1 MNNKLNYM
9 NWRFVIIAA
18 VILACLVTIIL
29 KIFSIQFFESNFLQN
44 EGNKRYVKYKDVVPV
59 RGTIYDRNNF
69 PLAVSVINYDL
80 YALKGFTK
88 YQLLNISEK
97 IELDI
102 DPKIDAFNKKTLLKK
117 NIPNEMLVEIR
128 NSRFKNIEV
137 EVRHSRH
144 YPLGDQI
151 APLIGFYGKDG
162 AQEGLE
168 KSYDTVLSGKK
179 GRQKFFKNAKQEII
193 SKPIEVSRTIQG
205 NDIYLTIDSTLQFYA
220 YKFLAEAIRS
230 NNAKSGTAIIL
241 NNLDGEILAMA
252 SYPSYN
258 PNHPQRKIQ
267 KNRAL
272 VDAYEL
278 GSVLKPIVL
287 SKALE
292 ENIVNIDQYIDIPKR
307 LNLNDKIIVDSKQY
321 EKLTPAEIISY
332 SSQIGASKI
341 ALELGYNDLKS
352 NFFEFGFTKP
362 ISINFPSS
370 AFGYMSI
377 KDKIIDKE
385 LASLGYGYGLTVSP
399 FQLASAYSVFA
410 NNGIF
415 KDFKLL
421 KDAEVHS
428 RRVISQSTASNILK
442 ALEMVTIDG
451 TGKAAN
457 VNGFSQGGKTGT
469 AHQIKAG
476 SGYAEDLYRASFVG
490 ITPLNK
496 QSLTIFVSID
506 DPGLNSYTGGAV
518 AAPVFAKIA
527 ENTLNHLGYFEDEW
541 IWRNIRYKN
550 SWKY

>member
-1 MNNKLNYM
+1 MNNKLNYL
-9 NWRFVIIAA
+9 NWRFILIAA
-18 VILACLVTIIL
+18 VILACSITIIF

-44 EGNKRYVKYKDVVPV
+44 EGNKRYVKYKDIVPV

-88 YQLLNISEK
+88 SQLLNVSEK

-102 DPKIDAFNKKTLLKK
+102 DPKIEAFNKKTLLKK
-117 NIPNEMLVEIR
+117 NVSNEMLLKIR
-128 NSRFKNIEV
+128 NSRFKNIEI

-179 GRQKFFKNAKQEII
+179 GRQKYFKNAKQEII
-193 SKPIEVSRTIQG
+193 SKPIEVSKTIQG

-220 YKFLAEAIRS
+220 YKFLVEAIKS

-241 NNLDGEILAMA
+241 NNLDGEVLAMA

-292 ENIVNIDQYIDIPKR
+292 ENIVNIDQYIDIPSR
-307 LNLNDKIIVDSKQY
+307 LNLNDKIIVDSKKY
-321 EKLTPAEIISY
+321 EKLTSAEIISY

-341 ALELGYNDLKS
+341 ALELGYKDLKS
-352 NFFEFGFTKP
+352 NFYEFGFTKP

-377 KDKIIDKE
+377 KDKIVDKE
-385 LASLGYGYGLTVSP
+385 LASLGYGYGLTISP

-415 KDFKLL
+415 KDFKLI

-442 ALEMVTIDG
+442 ALEMVTIEG

-469 AHQIKAG
+469 AHQIRAG

-490 ITPLNK
+490 ITPLSK

-506 DPGLNSYTGGAV
+506 DPGLNSYTGGSV

-527 ENTLNHLGYFEDEW
+527 ENSLNHLGYFEDE
-541 IWRNIRYKN
+541 
-550 SWKY
+550 

>member
-1 MNNKLNYM
+1 MNNKLNYI
-9 NWRFVIIAA
+9 NWRFILIAA
-18 VILACLVTIIL
+18 VILACSVTIIF
-29 KIFSIQFFESNFLQN
+29 KILSIQFFESNFLQN

-88 YQLLNISEK
+88 SQLLNISEK
-97 IELDI
+97 IELDF
-102 DPKIDAFNKKTLLKK
+102 DPKIEAFNKKTLLKK
-117 NIPNEMLVEIR
+117 NISNEMLLKIR
-128 NSRFKNIEV
+128 NSKFKNIEI

-179 GRQKFFKNAKQEII
+179 GRQKYFKNAKQEII

-205 NDIYLTIDSTLQFYA
+205 SDIYLTIDSTLQFYA
-220 YKFLAEAIRS
+220 YKFLVEAIKS

-292 ENIVNIDQYIDIPKR
+292 ENIVNIDQYIDIPRR

-341 ALELGYNDLKS
+341 ALELGYKDLKS
-352 NFFEFGFTKP
+352 NFYEFGFTKP

-377 KDKIIDKE
+377 KDKIVDKE
-385 LASLGYGYGLTVSP
+385 LASLGYGYGLTISP

-469 AHQIKAG
+469 AHQIRLG

-490 ITPLNK
+490 ITPLSK

-506 DPGLNSYTGGAV
+506 DPGLNSYTGGSV

-527 ENTLNHLGYFEDEW
+527 ENSLNHLGYFEDE
-541 IWRNIRYKN
+541 
-550 SWKY
+550 

>member
-1 MNNKLNYM
+1 MNNKLNYI
-9 NWRFVIIAA
+9 NWRFILIAA
-18 VILACLVTIIL
+18 VILACSVTIIF
-29 KIFSIQFFESNFLQN
+29 KILSIQFFESNFLQN

-88 YQLLNISEK
+88 SQLLNISEK

-102 DPKIDAFNKKTLLKK
+102 DPKIQAFNKKTLLKK
-117 NIPNEMLVEIR
+117 NISNEMLLKIR
-128 NSRFKNIEV
+128 NSRFKNIEI
-137 EVRHSRH
+137 EIRHSRH

-168 KSYDTVLSGKK
+168 KSYDRVLSGKK
-179 GRQKFFKNAKQEII
+179 GRQKYFKNAKQEII

-205 NDIYLTIDSTLQFYA
+205 SDIYLTIDSTLQFYA
-220 YKFLAEAIRS
+220 YKFLVEAIKS

-292 ENIVNIDQYIDIPKR
+292 ENIVNIDQYIDIPRR

-321 EKLTPAEIISY
+321 EKLTPVEIISY

-341 ALELGYNDLKS
+341 ALELGYKDLKS
-352 NFFEFGFTKP
+352 NFYEFGFTKP

-377 KDKIIDKE
+377 KDKIVDKE
-385 LASLGYGYGLTVSP
+385 LASLGYGYGLTISP

-469 AHQIKAG
+469 AHQIRAG

-490 ITPLNK
+490 ITPLSK

-506 DPGLNSYTGGAV
+506 DPGLNSYTGGSV

-527 ENTLNHLGYFEDEW
+527 ENSLNHLGYFEDE
-541 IWRNIRYKN
+541 
-550 SWKY
+550 

>member
-1 MNNKLNYM
+1 MNNKLNYI
-9 NWRFVIIAA
+9 NWRFILIAA
-18 VILACLVTIIL
+18 VILACSVTIIF
-29 KIFSIQFFESNFLQN
+29 KILSIQFFESNFLQN

-69 PLAVSVINYDL
+69 PLAVSIINYDL

-88 YQLLNISEK
+88 SQLLNISEK

-102 DPKIDAFNKKTLLKK
+102 DPKIEAFNKKTLLKK
-117 NIPNEMLVEIR
+117 NISNEMLLKIR
-128 NSRFKNIEV
+128 NSRFKNIEI

-179 GRQKFFKNAKQEII
+179 GRQKYFKNAKQEII

-205 NDIYLTIDSTLQFYA
+205 SDIYLTIDSTLQFYA
-220 YKFLAEAIRS
+220 FKFLVEAIKS

-292 ENIVNIDQYIDIPKR
+292 ENIVNIDQYIDIPRR

-321 EKLTPAEIISY
+321 EKLTPVEIISY

-341 ALELGYNDLKS
+341 ALELGYKDLKS
-352 NFFEFGFTKP
+352 NFYEFGFTKP

-377 KDKIIDKE
+377 KDKIVDKE
-385 LASLGYGYGLTVSP
+385 LASLGYGYGLTISP

-469 AHQIKAG
+469 AHQIRAG

-490 ITPLNK
+490 ITPLSK

-506 DPGLNSYTGGAV
+506 DPGLNSYTGGSV

-527 ENTLNHLGYFEDEW
+527 ENSLNHLGYFEDE
-541 IWRNIRYKN
+541 
-550 SWKY
+550 

>member
-1 MNNKLNYM
+1 MNNKINYM
-9 NWRFVIIAA
+9 NWRFILIAT
-18 VILACLVTIIL
+18 VILACSVTIIF

-69 PLAVSVINYDL
+69 PLAVSIINYDL

-88 YQLLNISEK
+88 SQLLNISEK

-102 DPKIDAFNKKTLLKK
+102 DPKIEAFNKKTLLKK
-117 NIPNEMLVEIR
+117 NISNEMLLKIR
-128 NSRFKNIEV
+128 NSKFKNIEI

-179 GRQKFFKNAKQEII
+179 GRQKYFKNAKQEII

-205 NDIYLTIDSTLQFYA
+205 SDIYLTIDSTLQFYA
-220 YKFLAEAIRS
+220 YKFLVEAIKS

-292 ENIVNIDQYIDIPKR
+292 ENIVNIDQYIDIPRR

-321 EKLTPAEIISY
+321 DKLTPVEIISY

-341 ALELGYNDLKS
+341 ALELGYKDLKS
-352 NFFEFGFTKP
+352 NFYEFGFTKP

-377 KDKIIDKE
+377 KDKIVDKE
-385 LASLGYGYGLTVSP
+385 LASLGYGYGLTISP

-428 RRVISQSTASNILK
+428 RKVISQSTAANILK

-469 AHQIKAG
+469 AHQIRAG

-490 ITPLNK
+490 ITPLSK
-496 QSLTIFVSID
+496 KSLTIFVSID
-506 DPGLNSYTGGAV
+506 DPGLNSYTGGLV

-527 ENTLNHLGYFEDEW
+527 ENSLNHLGYFEDE
-541 IWRNIRYKN
+541 
-550 SWKY
+550 

>member
-1 MNNKLNYM
+1 MNNKLNYI
-9 NWRFVIIAA
+9 NWRFILIAA
-18 VILACLVTIIL
+18 VILACSVTIIF
-29 KIFSIQFFESNFLQN
+29 KILSIQFFESNFLQN

-69 PLAVSVINYDL
+69 PLAVSIINYDL

-88 YQLLNISEK
+88 SQLLNISEK

-102 DPKIDAFNKKTLLKK
+102 DPKIEAFNKKTLLKK
-117 NIPNEMLVEIR
+117 NISNEMLLKIR
-128 NSRFKNIEV
+128 NSRFKNIEI

-179 GRQKFFKNAKQEII
+179 GRQKYFKNAKQEII

-205 NDIYLTIDSTLQFYA
+205 SDIYLTIDSTLQFYA
-220 YKFLAEAIRS
+220 YKFLVEAIKS

-292 ENIVNIDQYIDIPKR
+292 ENIVNIDQYIDIPRR

-321 EKLTPAEIISY
+321 EKLTPVEIISY

-341 ALELGYNDLKS
+341 ALELGYKDLKS
-352 NFFEFGFTKP
+352 NFYEFGFTKP

-377 KDKIIDKE
+377 KDKIVDKE
-385 LASLGYGYGLTVSP
+385 LASLGYGYGLTISP

-469 AHQIKAG
+469 AHQIRAG

-490 ITPLNK
+490 ITPLSE

-506 DPGLNSYTGGAV
+506 DPGLNSYSGGSV

-527 ENTLNHLGYFEDEW
+527 ENSLNHLGYFEDE
-541 IWRNIRYKN
+541 
-550 SWKY
+550 

>member
-1 MNNKLNYM
+1 MNNKLNYI
-9 NWRFVIIAA
+9 NWRFILIAA
-18 VILACLVTIIL
+18 VILACSVTIIF

-69 PLAVSVINYDL
+69 PLAVSIINYDL

-88 YQLLNISEK
+88 SQLLNISEK

-102 DPKIDAFNKKTLLKK
+102 DPKIEAFNKKTLLKK
-117 NIPNEMLVEIR
+117 NISNEMLLKIR
-128 NSRFKNIEV
+128 NSRFKNIEI
-137 EVRHSRH
+137 EIRHSRH

-179 GRQKFFKNAKQEII
+179 GRQKYFKNAKQEII

-205 NDIYLTIDSTLQFYA
+205 SDIYLTIDSTLQFYA
-220 YKFLAEAIRS
+220 YKFLVEAIKS

-292 ENIVNIDQYIDIPKR
+292 ENIVNIDQYIDIPRR

-321 EKLTPAEIISY
+321 EKLTPVEIISY

-341 ALELGYNDLKS
+341 ALELGYKDLKS
-352 NFFEFGFTKP
+352 NFYEFGFTKP

-377 KDKIIDKE
+377 KDKIVDKE
-385 LASLGYGYGLTVSP
+385 LASLGYGYGLTISP

-410 NNGIF
+410 NKGIF

-469 AHQIKAG
+469 AHQIRAG

-490 ITPLNK
+490 ITPLSK

-506 DPGLNSYTGGAV
+506 DPGLNSYTGGSV

-527 ENTLNHLGYFEDEW
+527 ENSLNHLGYFEDE
-541 IWRNIRYKN
+541 
-550 SWKY
+550 

>member
-1 MNNKLNYM
+1 MNNKLNYI
-9 NWRFVIIAA
+9 NWRFILIAT
-18 VILACLVTIIL
+18 VILACSVTIIF

-88 YQLLNISEK
+88 SQLLNISEK

-102 DPKIDAFNKKTLLKK
+102 DPKIQAFNKKTLLKK
-117 NIPNEMLVEIR
+117 NISNEMLLKIR
-128 NSRFKNIEV
+128 NSRFKNIEI
-137 EVRHSRH
+137 EIRHSRH

-168 KSYDTVLSGKK
+168 KSYDRVLSGKK
-179 GRQKFFKNAKQEII
+179 GRQKYFKNAKQEII

-220 YKFLAEAIRS
+220 YKFLVEAIKS

-241 NNLDGEILAMA
+241 NNLDGEVLAMA

-287 SKALE
+287 SKDLE
-292 ENIVNIDQYIDIPKR
+292 ENIVNIDQYIDIPRR

-341 ALELGYNDLKS
+341 ALELGYKDLKS
-352 NFFEFGFTKP
+352 NFYEFGFTKP

-385 LASLGYGYGLTVSP
+385 LASLGYGYGLTISP

-421 KDAEVHS
+421 KDEEVHS

-469 AHQIKAG
+469 AHQIRAG

-490 ITPLNK
+490 ITPLSK

-506 DPGLNSYTGGAV
+506 DPGLNSYTGGSV

-527 ENTLNHLGYFEDEW
+527 ENSLNHLGYFEDE
-541 IWRNIRYKN
+541 
-550 SWKY
+550 

>member
-1 MNNKLNYM
+1 MNNKLNYI
-9 NWRFVIIAA
+9 NWRFILIAA
-18 VILACLVTIIL
+18 VILACSVTIIF
-29 KIFSIQFFESNFLQN
+29 KILSIQFFESNFLQN

-69 PLAVSVINYDL
+69 PLAVSIINYDL

-88 YQLLNISEK
+88 SQLLNISEK

-102 DPKIDAFNKKTLLKK
+102 DPKIEAFNKKTLLKK
-117 NIPNEMLVEIR
+117 NISNEMLLKIR
-128 NSRFKNIEV
+128 NSRFKNIEI

-179 GRQKFFKNAKQEII
+179 GRQKYFKNAKQEII

-220 YKFLAEAIRS
+220 YKFLVEAIKS

-241 NNLDGEILAMA
+241 NNLDGEVLAMA

-292 ENIVNIDQYIDIPKR
+292 ENIVNIDQYIDIPRR

-321 EKLTPAEIISY
+321 EKLTPVEIISY

-341 ALELGYNDLKS
+341 ALELGYKDLKS
-352 NFFEFGFTKP
+352 NFYEFGFTKP

-377 KDKIIDKE
+377 KDKIVDKE
-385 LASLGYGYGLTVSP
+385 LASLGYGYGLTISP

-469 AHQIKAG
+469 AHQIRAG

-490 ITPLNK
+490 ITPLSK

-506 DPGLNSYTGGAV
+506 DPGLNSYTGGSV

-527 ENTLNHLGYFEDEW
+527 ENSLNHLGYFEDE
-541 IWRNIRYKN
+541 
-550 SWKY
+550 

>member
-1 MNNKLNYM
+1 MNNKLNFL
-9 NWRFVIIAA
+9 NWRFILIAA
-18 VILACLVTIIL
+18 AIFICLITIIY
-29 KIFSIQFFESNFLQN
+29 KILSIQFFDSSFLQN

-88 YQLLNISEK
+88 SELLNMSEK
-97 IELDI
+97 VDLDI
-102 DPKIDAFNKKTLLKK
+102 DPGIEVVKKKTLLKK
-117 NIPNEMLVEIR
+117 NISNEALIEIR

-168 KSYDTVLSGKK
+168 KSYDKVLSGKK
-179 GRQKFFKNAKQEII
+179 GRQKYFKNAKQEII

-205 NDIYLTIDSTLQFYA
+205 SDIHLTIDSTLQFYA
-220 YKFLAEAIRS
+220 YKFLVEAIKS
-230 NNAKSGTAIIL
+230 NKAKSGTAIIL
-241 NNLDGEILAMA
+241 NNIDGEILAMA
-252 SYPSYN
+252 SFPSYN

-292 ENIVNIDQYIDIPKR
+292 QKIVNIDEYIDIPRR
-307 LNLNDKIIVDSKQY
+307 LYLNDKIIVDSKQY
-321 EKLTPAEIISY
+321 EKLTPAEIITY

-341 ALELGYNDLKS
+341 ALELGYDDLKS
-352 NFFEFGFTKP
+352 NYYDFGFTKP

-370 AFGYMSI
+370 AFGYMAI
-377 KDKIIDKE
+377 KDKIVDKE
-385 LASLGYGYGLTVSP
+385 LASLGYGYGLTISP
-399 FQLASAYSVFA
+399 FQIASAYSVFA

-421 KDAEVHS
+421 KDKDVSS
-428 RRVISQSTASNILK
+428 RRVISESTASNILK
-442 ALEMVTIDG
+442 ALEMVTKDG

-469 AHQIKAG
+469 VHQIRSG
-476 SGYAEDLYRASFVG
+476 SGYAEDMYRASFIG
-490 ITPLNK
+490 ITPLNEN
-496 QSLTIFVSID
+496 SLTIFVSID
-506 DPGLNSYTGGAV
+506 DPSLNSYSGGSV
-518 AAPVFAKIA
+518 AAPAFAKIA
-527 ENTLNHLGYFEDEW
+527 ENSLNHLGYFEDEW

-550 SWKY
+550 S

>member
-1 MNNKLNYM
+1 MNNKLNYI
-9 NWRFVIIAA
+9 NWRFILIAA
-18 VILACLVTIIL
+18 VILACSVTIIF
-29 KIFSIQFFESNFLQN
+29 KILSIQFFESNFLQN

-69 PLAVSVINYDL
+69 PLAVSIINYDL

-88 YQLLNISEK
+88 SQLLNISEK

-102 DPKIDAFNKKTLLKK
+102 DPNIEAFNKKTLLKK
-117 NIPNEMLVEIR
+117 NISNEMLLKIR
-128 NSRFKNIEV
+128 NSRFKNIEI

-179 GRQKFFKNAKQEII
+179 GRQKYFKNAKQEII

-205 NDIYLTIDSTLQFYA
+205 SDIYLTIDSTLQFYA
-220 YKFLAEAIRS
+220 YKFLVEAIKS

-292 ENIVNIDQYIDIPKR
+292 ENIVNIDQYIDIPRR

-321 EKLTPAEIISY
+321 EKLTPVEIISY

-341 ALELGYNDLKS
+341 ALELGYKDLKS
-352 NFFEFGFTKP
+352 NFYEFGFTKP

-377 KDKIIDKE
+377 KDKIVDKE
-385 LASLGYGYGLTVSP
+385 LASLGYGYGLTISP

-469 AHQIKAG
+469 AHQIRAG

-490 ITPLNK
+490 ITPLSK

-506 DPGLNSYTGGAV
+506 DPGLNSYTGGSV

-527 ENTLNHLGYFEDEW
+527 ENSLNHLGYFEDE
-541 IWRNIRYKN
+541 
-550 SWKY
+550 